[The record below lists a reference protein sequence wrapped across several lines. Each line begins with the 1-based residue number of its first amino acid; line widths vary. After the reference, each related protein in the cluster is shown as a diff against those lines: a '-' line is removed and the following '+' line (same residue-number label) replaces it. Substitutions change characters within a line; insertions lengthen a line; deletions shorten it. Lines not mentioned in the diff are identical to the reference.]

1 VLGGL
6 VLALVIADIPLA
18 GLAHQSLNAIGGSV
32 PVWVSAPFALV
43 GFCGGLAQAGQP
55 AWLDHLG
62 PGVFPHSQ
70 SGCQLLH
77 GC

>member
-1 VLGGL
+1 VGEDAGQAVVAPQGAGRRFRLASPATALVLGGL

-43 GFCGGLAQAGQP
+43 GL
-55 AWLDHLG
+55 
-62 PGVFPHSQ
+62 
-70 SGCQLLH
+70 
-77 GC
+77 